1 MRFLFVAE
9 WFRIIAE
16 KNFNDKA
23 IFAIDYWIFIS
34 VFFMAPKNYA
44 VVGLYNSIKNLNGHN
59 QTAKFVFALFKFQNT
74 LTKLKEM
81 GRVDKTT

>member
-1 MRFLFVAE
+1 
-9 WFRIIAE
+9 
-16 KNFNDKA
+16 
-23 IFAIDYWIFIS
+23 
-34 VFFMAPKNYA
+34 MAPKNYA

>member
-1 MRFLFVAE
+1 MAKLFLQL
-9 WFRIIAE
+9 IIG
-16 KNFNDKA
+16 FLYL
-23 IFAIDYWIFIS
+23 F
-34 VFFMAPKNYA
+34 FFMAPKNYA